1 MKPARG
7 VGRGI
12 FISLATVC
20 LCIAVFATL
29 MGFLTW
35 LDIL

>member
-1 MKPARG
+1 MKPAKG
-7 VGRGI
+7 VGWGVLV
-12 FISLATVC
+12 SLATVC
-20 LCIAVFATL
+20 LAIAVFATL